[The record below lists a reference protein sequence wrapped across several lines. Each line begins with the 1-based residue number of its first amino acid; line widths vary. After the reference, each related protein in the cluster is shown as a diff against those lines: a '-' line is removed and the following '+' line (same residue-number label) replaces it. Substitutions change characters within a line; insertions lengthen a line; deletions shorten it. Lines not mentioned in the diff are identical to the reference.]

1 MEGTLFQ
8 RQNNDRTGQ
17 TFLKLLQNPFKTSFQ
32 ANAFWVSL
40 GTSIGTM
47 VLITLLFSLLRPYN
61 SVVYAPKVKHADDK
75 HAPPRIGKGLFA
87 WFAPVMR
94 TKEAE
99 LVDKVG
105 LDATVFLRFTN
116 MCRNLFLTMSLVG
129 CGILIPI
136 NVISSNKG
144 IAKTISNQTNR
155 AFAVMTPQFIF
166 GSALWSHVFCAWIF
180 DITVAYFLWS
190 NYRAVTRLRRQYF
203 ESPEYQMSLHARS
216 LMMTDIPP
224 SFRTD
229 EGILRIAGEMEQT
242 SNLPRAAI
250 GRNVKE
256 LPELIEQHNN
266 AVRKLESILAK
277 YLKIPDRLPPRPTIR
292 PSRSDHRA
300 KHGTKVDAIDYLT
313 GRIQE
318 LEMEIKDVRESVD
331 KRNAMPYGFASYGR
345 IEDAHTVAYVAR
357 KKHPHGTTIRL
368 APRPNDIIWDNLK
381 LSKKSRSWK
390 RFMNNIW
397 VALLTAVWIAPNAMI
412 AIFLTDLSN
421 LGLVW
426 PAFQNSL
433 AGNPKTWAAVQGV
446 ASPALTSLVYLVL
459 PIIFRRLSIRAGD
472 TTKTSR
478 EKHVTHKLYAF
489 FVFNNYIVFS
499 FFSAI
504 WAFVS
509 AVISESKTQSVW
521 DALKRADFFVN
532 LMLALCTI
540 SPFWLTWLLQRNL
553 GAAVDIA
560 QVINLTWIWCA
571 RTFASPTPRQAIEWT
586 APPWF
591 DYASYYNYFLFYST
605 IALCF
610 ATLQPL
616 VLLVTA
622 LYFTIDS
629 WLKKYLL
636 LYVFITKT
644 ESGGQF
650 WRILYNRFIFAAIL
664 ANCTSALVIKARG
677 TWTMI
682 FAMAPLPILMLLFKW
697 YCARTFDDQC
707 TYYTKATLKDPELV
721 AEGAKKSGRNDRV
734 ATRFGHPALYKPL
747 ITPMVHAKA
756 QKVLSE
762 IYSGRLNDSDT
773 ASVAGYS
780 DIAMD
785 PMSHSQPGKS
795 ARFAPGTST
804 GARDLFEVVPE
815 SQLDFAY
822 YKNRDEFGDDHGG
835 DGDLYGRPADLV
847 SERSQTPRSFMGPDA
862 SSLPSSRSPS
872 PSPSA
877 QGLYRNPGGDGDLGD
892 QGFRG
897 ADAGRGMYSLDNE
910 SESKLLSGAQAP
922 GVAEGDFEH
931 GMLDR
936 GRERERAAVGGERWR
951 GGGRGYVG
959 VPMAAEEEETTSY
972 DYSRGRR

>member
-1 MEGTLFQ
+1 
-8 RQNNDRTGQ
+8 
-17 TFLKLLQNPFKTSFQ
+17 
-32 ANAFWVSL
+32 
-40 GTSIGTM
+40 M
-47 VLITLLFSLLRPYN
+47 VLITLFFCLLRPYN

-87 WFAPVMR
+87 WFTPVMR

-105 LDATVFLRFTN
+105 LDATVFLRFTH
-116 MCRNLFLTMSLVG
+116 MCRNLFLVMSFFG
-129 CGILIPI
+129 CGILIPT
-136 NVISSNKG
+136 NVIASNKD
-144 IAKTISNQTNR
+144 IAKGISNETNR

-166 GSALWSHVFCAWIF
+166 GSALWSHVVCAWAF
-180 DITVAYFLWS
+180 DIIIAYFLWS
-190 NYRAVTRLRRQYF
+190 NYRVVTRLRRQYF
-203 ESPEYQMSLHARS
+203 ESPEYQMSLHSRS

-224 SFRTD
+224 SYRSD
-229 EGILRIAGEMEQT
+229 EGILRIAGEVEQ
-242 SNLPRAAI
+242 SSDLPRAAI

-277 YLKIPDRLPPRPTIR
+277 YLKNPDRLPPRPTIN
-292 PSRSDHRA
+292 PSKKDHRA

-313 GRIQE
+313 GRIRE
-318 LEMEIKDVRESVD
+318 LEMEIKDVRESID

-345 IEDAHTVAYVAR
+345 IEAAHTVAYVAR
-357 KKHPHGTTIRL
+357 KKHPQGTTIRL
-368 APRPNDIIWDNLK
+368 APRPNDIIWDNLP

-397 VALLTAVWIAPNAMI
+397 VALLTVVWIAPNAMI

-426 PAFQNSL
+426 PAFQSSL
-433 AGNPKTWAAVQGV
+433 SRNPKTWAAVQGV
-446 ASPALTSLVYLVL
+446 ASPALMSLVYLVL

-504 WAFVS
+504 WAWIS
-509 AVISESKTQSVW
+509 AVVSQSKTQSVW
-521 DALKRADFFVN
+521 DALKGGQFFID
-532 LMLALCTI
+532 LMIALCTV

-553 GAAVDIA
+553 GAAADMA
-560 QVINLTWIWCA
+560 QIINLTWIWFA

-586 APPWF
+586 APPPF

-622 LYFTIDS
+622 LYFTVDS

-682 FAMAPLPILMLLFKW
+682 FAMAPLPILMLLFKY

-707 TYYTKATLKDPELV
+707 TYYTKATLSDPELV
-721 AEGAKKSGRNDRV
+721 ADGGPKKSTRNDRV
-734 ATRFGHPALYKPL
+734 GTRFGHPALYKPL

-756 QKVLSE
+756 QKVLAE
-762 IYSGRLNDSDT
+762 IYRGRLDNSDNDT

-785 PMSHSQPGKS
+785 PMSHTQAGKS
-795 ARFAPGTST
+795 ARFAPGTGT
-804 GARDLFEVVPE
+804 RDLFEVVPE

-822 YKNRDEFGDDHGG
+822 YKSRDEFGDDHGG
-835 DGDLYGRPADLV
+835 DGELYGRPADLV
-847 SERSQTPRSFMGPDA
+847 SERSRTPRSFLGREGGSLDSSRA
-862 SSLPSSRSPS
+862 SSPAPESRSGS
-872 PSPSA
+872 RG
-877 QGLYRNPGGDGDLGD
+877 QVGGYGDLGD

-897 ADAGRGMYSLDNE
+897 GADAGGFYHVGNE
-910 SESKLLSGAQAP
+910 SESRLLSGAQAP
-922 GVAEGDFEH
+922 GVGDGDGGFGH
-931 GMLDR
+931 GEPET
-936 GRERERAAVGGERWR
+936 GREALGMDRWR
-951 GGGRGYVG
+951 TGGRGYVG
-959 VPMAAEEEETTSY
+959 VPVGGEEEEATSY
-972 DYSRGRR
+972 DYFRGRR

>member
-1 MEGTLFQ
+1 MESTMLGS
-8 RQNNDRTGQ
+8 RQTSGDDTGQ
-17 TFLKLLQNPFKTSFQ
+17 TFLKLVQNPFKASFQ

-40 GTSIGTM
+40 GTSVVTM
-47 VLITLLFSLLRPYN
+47 ILITLLFSLLRPYN

-87 WFAPVMR
+87 WFTPVMR
-94 TKEAE
+94 LREAD

-105 LDATVFLRFTN
+105 LDATVFLRFLK
-116 MCRNLFLTMSLVG
+116 MCRNLFLVMSVVG
-129 CGILIPI
+129 CGILIPT
-136 NVISSNKG
+136 NVISTNKD
-144 IAKTISNQTNR
+144 IAKGISNQTNR

-166 GSALWSHVFCAWIF
+166 GSALWSHVVCAWIF
-180 DITVAYFLWS
+180 DIIIAYFLWS

-203 ESPEYQMSLHARS
+203 ESPEYQMSLHSRS

-224 SFRTD
+224 SYRTD
-229 EGILRIAGEMEQT
+229 EGILRIAGEVEQ
-242 SNLPRAAI
+242 SSSLPRAAI

-256 LPELIEQHNN
+256 LPELVEQHNN

-277 YLKIPDRLPPRPTIR
+277 YLKNPDRLPPRPTIH
-292 PSRSDHRA
+292 PSKKDHRA

-313 GRIQE
+313 GRIRE
-318 LEMEIKDVRESVD
+318 LEMEIKDVRESID

-357 KKHPHGTTIRL
+357 SKHPQGTTIRL

-397 VALLTAVWIAPNAMI
+397 VALLTVVWIAPNAMI

-426 PAFQNSL
+426 HAFQTSL
-433 AGNPKTWAAVQGV
+433 NRNPKTWAAVQGV

-504 WAFVS
+504 WAWIS
-509 AVISESKTQSVW
+509 AVVSQSKTHGVW
-521 DALKRADFFVN
+521 DAIKGGQFFIN
-532 LMLALCTI
+532 LMMALCTI

-560 QVINLTWIWCA
+560 QIINLTWIWCA
-571 RTFASPTPRQAIEWT
+571 RTFWSPTPRQAIEWT
-586 APPWF
+586 APPPF

-616 VLLVTA
+616 VLVVTA
-622 LYFTIDS
+622 LYFTVDS

-650 WRILYNRFIFAAIL
+650 WRILYNRFLFAAIL

-682 FAMAPLPILMLLFKW
+682 LAMAPLPILMVLFKW
-697 YCARTFDDQC
+697 YCAKTFDDQC
-707 TYYTKATLKDPELV
+707 TYYTKSTLKDPELV
-721 AEGAKKSGRNDRV
+721 AEGPQKSSRNDRV
-734 ATRFGHPALYKPL
+734 GTRFGHPALYKPL

-762 IYSGRLNDSDT
+762 IYSGRLSGSDT

-795 ARFAPGTST
+795 ARFAPGTGT
-804 GARDLFEVVPE
+804 RDLFEVVPE

-822 YKNRDEFGDDHGG
+822 YKTRDEFGDDHGG
-835 DGDLYGRPADLV
+835 DGELYGRPADLV
-847 SERSQTPRSFMGPDA
+847 SERSQTPRSFLGPDRA
-862 SSLPSSRSPS
+862 GSPPSSRASSPS
-872 PSPSA
+872 PASRAESGDRRA
-877 QGLYRNPGGDGDLGD
+877 GDGADLGH
-892 QGFRG
+892 QGFRAAG
-897 ADAGRGMYSLDNE
+897 AGMY
-910 SESKLLSGAQAP
+910 
-922 GVAEGDFEH
+922 
-931 GMLDR
+931 
-936 GRERERAAVGGERWR
+936 
-951 GGGRGYVG
+951 
-959 VPMAAEEEETTSY
+959 
-972 DYSRGRR
+972 

>member
-1 MEGTLFQ
+1 MLVITLF
-8 RQNNDRTGQ
+8 
-17 TFLKLLQNPFKTSFQ
+17 
-32 ANAFWVSL
+32 
-40 GTSIGTM
+40 
-47 VLITLLFSLLRPYN
+47 FSLLRPYN
-61 SVVYAPKVKHADDK
+61 SVVYAPKTKHADDK
-75 HAPPRIGKGLFA
+75 HAPPRIGNGVFA
-87 WFAPVMR
+87 WFAPIMKTREVD
-94 TKEAE
+94 

-105 LDATVFLRFTN
+105 LDGTVFLRFTR
-116 MCRNLFLTMSLVG
+116 MCRNLFLVMSVFG
-129 CGILIPI
+129 CGILIPTNI
-136 NVISSNKG
+136 ISSNKD
-144 IAKTISNQTNR
+144 IADGISNQTNR

-166 GSALWSHVFCAWIF
+166 GSALWSHVVCAWIF
-180 DITVAYFLWS
+180 DIVIAYFLWR

-203 ESPEYQMSLHARS
+203 ESPEYQRSLHARS

-224 SFRTD
+224 SYRTD
-229 EGILRIAGEMEQT
+229 EGILRIAGEVEQT
-242 SNLPRAAI
+242 SGLPRAAV

-256 LPELIEQHNN
+256 LPELIEQHDKT
-266 AVRKLESILAK
+266 VRKLESVLAQ
-277 YLKIPDRLPPRPTIR
+277 YLRNPDRLPPRPTIHPLKKDR
-292 PSRSDHRA
+292 QA
-300 KHGTKVDAIDYLT
+300 KHGTKVDAIEYLT
-313 GRIQE
+313 GRIRD
-318 LEMEIKDVRESVD
+318 LEMEIKDVRESID
-331 KRNAMPYGFASYGR
+331 KRNAMPYGFASYGS
-345 IEDAHTVAYVAR
+345 IEDAHTVAYAAR
-357 KKHPHGTTIRL
+357 NKHPQGTTIRL

-397 VALLTAVWIAPNAMI
+397 VALLTVVWIAPNAMI

-426 PAFQNSL
+426 PAFQTNL
-433 AGNPKTWAAVQGV
+433 DGHPTTWAAVQGV
-446 ASPALTSLVYLVL
+446 ASPAVTSLVYLVL

-489 FVFNNYIVFS
+489 FVFNNYVVFS

-509 AVISESKTQSVW
+509 AVISQSKTQSVW
-521 DALKRADFFVN
+521 EALNDGQFFVN

-553 GAAVDIA
+553 GAAADIA
-560 QVINLTWIWCA
+560 QIVNLTWTWFG
-571 RTFASPTPRQAIEWT
+571 RTFMSPTPRQAIEWT
-586 APPWF
+586 APPPF

-622 LYFTIDS
+622 FYFTVDS

-636 LYVFITKT
+636 LYVFITKR
-644 ESGGQF
+644 ESGGRF

-664 ANCTSALVIKARG
+664 ANCTSALVVKARG

-682 FAMAPLPILMLLFKW
+682 GAMAPLPILMLLFKW

-707 TYYTKATLKDPELV
+707 TYYTKATLKDPEHV
-721 AEGAKKSGRNDRV
+721 AEGGKKSGRNDRV
-734 ATRFGHPALYKPL
+734 GTRFGHPALYKPL

-762 IYSGRLNDSDT
+762 VYSGRLDVSDT

-785 PMSHSQPGKS
+785 PMSQSQPGKS
-795 ARFAPGTST
+795 ARFAPVAGN
-804 GARDLFEVVPE
+804 RDLFEVVPE

-822 YKNRDEFGDDHGG
+822 YKNRHEFGDEHGG
-835 DGDLYGRPADLV
+835 DGELYGRPLDLV
-847 SERSQTPRSFMGPDA
+847 SNRSQTPRSFIGPDGG
-862 SSLPSSRSPS
+862 SLPSSRASSPA
-872 PSPSA
+872 PSA
-877 QGLYRNPGGDGDLGD
+877 RFQQLAYRDQSGYGDLAEQGLPGAA
-892 QGFRG
+892 G
-897 ADAGRGMYSLDNE
+897 ADGGMYNLSNE
-910 SESKLLSGAQAP
+910 SESRLLSGAEPP
-922 GVAEGDFEH
+922 GVENRDFGLPTPEM
-931 GMLDR
+931 GR
-936 GRERERAAVGGERWR
+936 GRETLGLERWR
-951 GGGRGYVG
+951 TGGSGYMG
-959 VPMAAEEEETTSY
+959 VPMAAEEEEATSY
-972 DYSRGRR
+972 DYFRGRR

>member
-1 MEGTLFQ
+1 
-8 RQNNDRTGQ
+8 
-17 TFLKLLQNPFKTSFQ
+17 
-32 ANAFWVSL
+32 
-40 GTSIGTM
+40 M

-87 WFAPVMR
+87 WFTPVMR
-94 TKEAE
+94 LREAE

-105 LDATVFLRFTN
+105 LDATVFLRFLR
-116 MCRNLFLTMSLVG
+116 MCRNLFVVMSVVG
-129 CGILIPI
+129 CGILIPT
-136 NVISSNKG
+136 NVISSNKD
-144 IAKTISNQTNR
+144 IAKGISNQTNR

-166 GSALWSHVFCAWIF
+166 GSALWSHVVCAWIF
-180 DITVAYFLWS
+180 DIIIAYFLWS

-203 ESPEYQMSLHARS
+203 ESPEYQMSLHSRS
-216 LMMTDIPP
+216 LMMTDISP
-224 SFRTD
+224 SYRSD
-229 EGILRIAGEMEQT
+229 EGILRIAGEVEQN

-277 YLKIPDRLPPRPTIR
+277 YLKNPDRLPPRPTIH
-292 PSRSDHRA
+292 PSKKDHRA

-313 GRIQE
+313 GRIRE
-318 LEMEIKDVRESVD
+318 LEMEIKDVRESID

-357 KKHPHGTTIRL
+357 RKHPQGTTIRL

-397 VALLTAVWIAPNAMI
+397 VALLTVVWIAPNAMI

-426 PAFQNSL
+426 PAFQTSL
-433 AGNPKTWAAVQGV
+433 NRNPKTWAAVQGV

-504 WAFVS
+504 WAWIS
-509 AVISESKTQSVW
+509 AVVSQSKTHGVW
-521 DALKRADFFVN
+521 DAIKGGQFFIN
-532 LMLALCTI
+532 LMMALCTV
-540 SPFWLTWLLQRNL
+540 SPFWVTWLLQRNL
-553 GAAVDIA
+553 GAAIDIA

-571 RTFASPTPRQAIEWT
+571 RTFWSPTPRQAIEWT
-586 APPWF
+586 APPPF

-622 LYFTIDS
+622 LYFTVDS

-682 FAMAPLPILMLLFKW
+682 FAMAPLPLLMLLFKW

-707 TYYTKATLKDPELV
+707 NYYTKSTLKDPELV
-721 AEGAKKSGRNDRV
+721 AEGIQKSSRNDRIG
-734 ATRFGHPALYKPL
+734 TRFGHPALYKPL

-762 IYSGRLNDSDT
+762 IYSGRLSSSDT
-773 ASVAGYS
+773 ASVTGYS

-785 PMSHSQPGKS
+785 PMSHTQPGKS
-795 ARFAPGTST
+795 ARFAPGTGT
-804 GARDLFEVVPE
+804 RDLFEVVPE

-822 YKNRDEFGDDHGG
+822 YKTRDEFGDDHGG
-835 DGDLYGRPADLV
+835 DGELYGRPADLV
-847 SERSQTPRSFMGPDA
+847 SERSQTPRSFLGPDA
-862 SSLPSSRSPS
+862 GSSPSSRASTPTPES
-872 PSPSA
+872 RA
-877 QGLYRNPGGDGDLGD
+877 EFRHHPGGYGGDLAD

-897 ADAGRGMYSLDNE
+897 AEAGMYNLSNE
-910 SESKLLSGAQAP
+910 SERRLLSGAQAP
-922 GVAEGDFEH
+922 GVTGRDFGH
-931 GMLDR
+931 GA
-936 GRERERAAVGGERWR
+936 GREVLGVDRWR
-951 GGGRGYVG
+951 TGGRGYTG
-959 VPMAAEEEETTSY
+959 VPMAAEEEEATSY
-972 DYSRGRR
+972 DYFRGRR